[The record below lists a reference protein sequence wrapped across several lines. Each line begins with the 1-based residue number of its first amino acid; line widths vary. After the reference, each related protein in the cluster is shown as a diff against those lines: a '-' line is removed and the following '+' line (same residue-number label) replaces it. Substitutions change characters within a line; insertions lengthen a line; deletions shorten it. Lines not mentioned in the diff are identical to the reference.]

1 MYVMITLNTHTR
13 NLRPL
18 LFTLAAAHSF
28 LNSNEVTENEVLRAV
43 GWETDTIK
51 TMCYVMWCYHI
62 QLAHIILGEKWL
74 QLGWQILCT
83 KNCSLWQC
91 LAEVRKMWHRC
102 CDKSSWEV
110 AMITARCNR
119 AWWTTWW
126 QTLKWVRSGLK
137 FTRRSITRPRSCG
150 QPHRYVFFCLLE
162 QSQFKWLPGWDELF
176 TLHIMC
182 VWADLIHGS
191 WRHFCPRTML
201 CRRIRS
207 NPSAGSYQSQVHWG
221 W

>member
-1 MYVMITLNTHTR
+1 
-13 NLRPL
+13 
-18 LFTLAAAHSF
+18 
-28 LNSNEVTENEVLRAV
+28 
-43 GWETDTIK
+43 
-51 TMCYVMWCYHI
+51 MWCYHI

-83 KNCSLWQC
+83 KNCSFWQC

-150 QPHRYVFFCLLE
+150 QPHRYVFFVSWSNHNSNE
-162 QSQFKWLPGWDELF
+162 YQVEMNSSLF
-176 TLHIMC
+176 TSCVFGQTWFMEAGGTSAHVQCSAEEFAQTPVLDHIRVRYIGDGKYTVLLYLNIATRKLHHVRQVYIYMYMC
-182 VWADLIHGS
+182 IYIYLYVYIY
-191 WRHFCPRTML
+191 MY
-201 CRRIRS
+201 I
-207 NPSAGSYQSQVHWG
+207 
-221 W
+221 